1 MIDVQAVR
9 RDFPMFTAHPELVY
23 FDNGATTL
31 KPQCVIDAV
40 TGFYTGHTSNVHHGD
55 YAIAALNDRLYD
67 GARDSFARLLN
78 CSSEE
83 IAFTHNATASL
94 NQIAWGLS
102 HDFLKEGDVILT
114 TEAEHASNLL
124 PWFRLSHEYGIEIRY
139 IPVDK
144 EANIRLDAFQEVMT
158 PRVKAVAIAMVTNVL
173 GSVQPVREIAEIAHQ
188 NGALMIVDGA
198 QAVPHMKMD
207 VQALDIDFL
216 AFSAHK
222 MCGPD
227 GVGILYGK
235 KALMEQMSPVFLG
248 GDMNARF
255 HKSLAYELKHTPL
268 KFESG
273 TPNIEGVIG
282 AAKACDYIMGIGLDE
297 IHEYERKLRRVF
309 LEKMRSLDNIE
320 IYNPDNEYGPI
331 DFNAKGVFSQD
342 AAGYLAS
349 RNIAVRSG
357 NHCAKI
363 LHEVIGTDSTIRASL
378 YFYNTEEEVE
388 MCVRACADI
397 SLENAIGIFF

>member
-1 MIDVQAVR
+1 
-9 RDFPMFTAHPELVY
+9 
-23 FDNGATTL
+23 
-31 KPQCVIDAV
+31 
-40 TGFYTGHTSNVHHGD
+40 
-55 YAIAALNDRLYD
+55 
-67 GARDSFARLLN
+67 
-78 CSSEE
+78 
-83 IAFTHNATASL
+83 
-94 NQIAWGLS
+94 
-102 HDFLKEGDVILT
+102 
-114 TEAEHASNLL
+114 
-124 PWFRLSHEYGIEIRY
+124 
-139 IPVDK
+139 
-144 EANIRLDAFQEVMT
+144 
-158 PRVKAVAIAMVTNVL
+158 
-173 GSVQPVREIAEIAHQ
+173 
-188 NGALMIVDGA
+188 VDGA
-198 QAVPHMKMD
+198 QAVPHMKID

-235 KALMEQMSPVFLG
+235 RDLMERMTPVFLG

-255 HKSLAYELKHTPL
+255 QKGLTYELKHTPL

-282 AAKACDYIMGIGLDE
+282 AAKACDYIMNIGLDE
-297 IHEYERKLRRVF
+297 IHEYERRLRAVF
-309 LEKMRSLDNIE
+309 LEKMSGLDNIE
-320 IYNPDNEYGPI
+320 IYNPDNVYGPI
-331 DFNAKGVFSQD
+331 DFNAKNVFSQD

-357 NHCAKI
+357 NHSAKI

-388 MCVRACADI
+388 NCVRACADI